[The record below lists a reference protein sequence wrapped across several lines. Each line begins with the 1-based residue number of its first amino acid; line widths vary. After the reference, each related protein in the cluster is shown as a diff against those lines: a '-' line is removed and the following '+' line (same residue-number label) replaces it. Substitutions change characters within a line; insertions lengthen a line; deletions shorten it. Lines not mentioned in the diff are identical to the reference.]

1 MEELKTECL
10 PEASGLTN
18 IGQTCYFNSMLQA
31 LISCTSLSTL
41 VLKVKDSSSNQLLI
55 EYSKLLTNTNPN
67 QSITIWETM
76 MRILVSTNK
85 HPHFRNQQ
93 QDSHESLQIFLDLL
107 SIGHPEINDIF
118 NTRYR
123 YRTVC
128 HECKFS
134 TEKAHEDLSISLNQN
149 DKMPETLM
157 NRSTEI
163 TDYRCGC
170 CTKEY
175 VVKSNRQCST
185 CRKIYYKILNNK
197 KELMCNECQ
206 PNFVFVLPSNYK
218 NLLCEVCKVVYEV
231 LQTKNP
237 YYDLMCKN
245 CKAIYNEKK
254 TTATINYRLTKVS
267 PVIIVL
273 FNKYQGKYLF
283 QYPNELTIGKEI
295 RFTYQVIAQ
304 VEHSGGM
311 EGGHYWAIAN
321 RKNGTFTLNDSSSS
335 PGSLTPTESTYL
347 VFYHLVSQQKI

>member
-1 MEELKTECL
+1 MEELKSECL

-41 VLKVKDSSSNQLLI
+41 ILQLKDTSTNQLLL
-55 EYSKLLTNTNPN
+55 EYSKLLTNPNSN

-107 SIGHPEINDIF
+107 SMNHPEINEIF
-118 NTRYR
+118 NARYR

-134 TEKAHEDLSISLNQN
+134 TEKAHEDLSISLNQT
-149 DKMPETLM
+149 DKIPETLM

-163 TDYRCGC
+163 TDYRCNS
-170 CTKEY
+170 CTKEHL
-175 VVKSNRQCST
+175 VKSNRQCVT

-197 KELMCNECQ
+197 KELMCQECQ
-206 PNFVFVLPSNYK
+206 PNFVYLLPSNYK
-218 NLLCEVCKVVYEV
+218 TLLCEVCAVVYNI

-237 YYDLMCKN
+237 FYDLICKD
-245 CKAIYNEKK
+245 CKSIYNEKK

-267 PVIIVL
+267 PVMIIL

-283 QYPNELTIGKEI
+283 PYPDKFTIGKETK
-295 RFTYQVIAQ
+295 FTYQVVAQ
-304 VEHSGGM
+304 IEHSGGM
-311 EGGHYWAIAN
+311 EGGHYWAIAS
-321 RKNGTFTLNDSSSS
+321 RKNGTFTLNDSSAS
-335 PGSLTPTESTYL
+335 PGSLSPTESSYL
-347 VFYHLVSQQKI
+347 VFYHLVSQQKN